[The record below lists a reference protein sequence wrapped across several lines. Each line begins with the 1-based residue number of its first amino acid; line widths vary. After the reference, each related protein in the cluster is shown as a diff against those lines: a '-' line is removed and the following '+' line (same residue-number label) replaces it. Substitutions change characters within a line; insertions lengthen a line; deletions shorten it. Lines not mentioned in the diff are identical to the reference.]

1 MKRKLK
7 GNGIVASVPR
17 NMKPRMEERDNLAK
31 NFKSISFS
39 SMPPELVVLVASY
52 LDVTS
57 YLALASSS
65 TTLFRVLVSE
75 VTWKRILQRINLEE
89 EVVEAVEEEAL
100 ASSSTALLSVLVSE
114 VTWGRI
120 LQRINLNMDNLKSC
134 ERFEEYGE
142 KESKLQKI
150 VKGLALL
157 LQYLED
163 PGSKLRL
170 ALLHKICE
178 SFPPPPPLWGIE
190 DETWSYKEAVSLSCP
205 CNEIHEVSACGFALL
220 EQAELHM
227 ARGANAEPLQKL
239 VSCKYNKVRHLE
251 EFASRA
257 VRQEIEK
264 LDIYSVLDPG
274 KYWGRKRETLELV
287 KNSKSWSIK
296 QCWVDSVALLEVLAK
311 GADRGWIFELVITD
325 DLIRMS
331 KVEDLKRLWSITFQW
346 EVRDQ
351 AVRAYWHYHF
361 EIMVII
367 ITFQLVL

>member
-7 GNGIVASVPR
+7 GAGIVASFPR
-17 NMKPRMEERDNLAK
+17 DMKPRMEKEEDMDNLAK
-31 NFKSISFS
+31 NFKSISLS
-39 SMPPELVVLVASY
+39 SMPPELLELVASY

-57 YLALASSS
+57 
-65 TTLFRVLVSE
+65 TTLLSALVSE
-75 VTWKRILQRINLEE
+75 VTWKLILQE
-89 EVVEAVEEEAL
+89 
-100 ASSSTALLSVLVSE
+100 
-114 VTWGRI
+114 
-120 LQRINLNMDNLKSC
+120 INLNKWNNLSSC
-134 ERFEEYGE
+134 ERFEEDGE
-142 KESKLQKI
+142 KESELQKI
-150 VKGLALL
+150 VKGLAQL

-163 PGSKLRL
+163 PGNKLRL

-178 SFPPPPPLWGIE
+178 RFPPPPPLWGIE

-220 EQAELHM
+220 EHAELHM
-227 ARGANAEPLQKL
+227 ARGTNAEPVQKL

-257 VRQEIEK
+257 LRQEIEK

-287 KNSKSWSIK
+287 QNSKAWSIK
-296 QCWVDSVALLEVLAK
+296 QCWVDSVALIEVLAK

-331 KVEDLKRLWSITFQW
+331 KVEDLKKVWSITFQW
-346 EVRDQ
+346 EVRGQ

-361 EIMVII
+361 EIMAII
-367 ITFQLVL
+367 LTSQFVLCIISIF

>member
-1 MKRKLK
+1 
-7 GNGIVASVPR
+7 
-17 NMKPRMEERDNLAK
+17 MKPRMEEEERDNLAK
-31 NFKSISFS
+31 NFKSISLS
-39 SMPPELVVLVASY
+39 SLPSELVVLVASY
-52 LDVTS
+52 MDVTS
-57 YLALASSS
+57 
-65 TTLFRVLVSE
+65 TTLLSALVSE
-75 VTWKRILQRINLEE
+75 VTWKRILQRINLNK
-89 EVVEAVEEEAL
+89 
-100 ASSSTALLSVLVSE
+100 
-114 VTWGRI
+114 W
-120 LQRINLNMDNLKSC
+120 NLESC
-134 ERFEEYGE
+134 ERFEENGE
-142 KESKLQKI
+142 KESDLQKI
-150 VKGLALL
+150 VKGLAQL
-157 LQYLED
+157 LQHLED

-178 SFPPPPPLWGIE
+178 RFPPPPPLWGIE

-220 EQAELHM
+220 EHAELHM
-227 ARGANAEPLQKL
+227 ARGANAEPVQKL

-274 KYWGRKRETLELV
+274 KFWGRKRETLELV
-287 KNSKSWSIK
+287 QNSKSWSIV

-311 GADRGWIFELVITD
+311 GADRGWILELVITD

-351 AVRAYWHYHF
+351 VVRA
-361 EIMVII
+361 
-367 ITFQLVL
+367 

>member
-1 MKRKLK
+1 MKRKHE
-7 GNGIVASVPR
+7 GTGIVASLPR
-17 NMKPRMEERDNLAK
+17 DSFQFQFQSFLSKTRKTDMKPRMEEEEERDNLAK

-65 TTLFRVLVSE
+65 TALFRVLVSE
-75 VTWKRILQRINLEE
+75 VTWKRILE
-89 EVVEAVEEEAL
+89 
-100 ASSSTALLSVLVSE
+100 
-114 VTWGRI
+114 
-120 LQRINLNMDNLKSC
+120 RINLNRWNNLNSC
-134 ERFEEYGE
+134 ERFEENGE

-150 VKGLALL
+150 VKGLAQL

-178 SFPPPPPLWGIE
+178 RFPPPPPLWGIE

-205 CNEIHEVSACGFALL
+205 CNVIHEVSACGFALL

-227 ARGANAEPLQKL
+227 ARGTNAEPVQKL
-239 VSCKYNKVRHLE
+239 LSCKYNKVRHLE

-287 KNSKSWSIK
+287 QNSKSWSIK
-296 QCWVDSVALLEVLAK
+296 QCWVDSVALLKVLAK

-346 EVRDQ
+346 EVKDQ
-351 AVRAYWHYHF
+351 AV
-361 EIMVII
+361 
-367 ITFQLVL
+367 